1 MAINMKD
8 TVSLMQAMERFK
20 APATTLVDTFFPN
33 IPTPAV
39 TSKIMVEYRKGGR
52 RLAPFVVD
60 GEVHGVNVSREGSN
74 INIYEPPMVA
84 PRRTVNPAD
93 IEQRG
98 FGENIYTSKT
108 AAQRAAEIQATDLKE
123 LQAMILNRKN
133 QMAAEILTTG
143 SYTIKGYADDGVTE
157 KQATISFDWNQS
169 ITPDTDWDQAGATI
183 YSDIKN
189 ASEQIQENAGIVPTV
204 MICGKNIA
212 DYLLNNAEII
222 NESDGVFLR
231 AAAAGWGTEGVNGGR
246 VTLYATD
253 QEINGDLLADDVSS
267 LNLYLSEGSSFSGA
281 INPDG
286 EAGDV
291 YVEIDDDSVWT
302 LSGDSYITSLT
313 CDADAVDLNGYKLY
327 INGVEYTEGTA
338 SEGSAIEVTVSSS
351 ASHSGMPAGE
361 PPAKP

>member
-74 INIYEPPMVA
+74 VNIYEPPMVA

-108 AAQRAAEIQATDLKE
+108 AAQRAAEIQAADLKE

-169 ITPDTDWDQAGATI
+169 ITPDVDWDQAGATI

-189 ASEQIQENAGIVPTV
+189 ASETIQENAGVVPTV

-212 DYLLNNAEII
+212 DYLMNNTEIMKWLAI
-222 NESDGVFLR
+222 RITSPQVMRIGV
-231 AAAAGWGTEGVNGGR
+231 
-246 VTLYATD
+246 
-253 QEINGDLLADDVSS
+253 IHS
-267 LNLYLSEGSSFSGA
+267 LNLEVYAYMETYTNDAGQVVPFLGDDDVIIGIPGRGRQLHGA
-281 INPDG
+281 VNL
-286 EAGDV
+286 
-291 YVEIDDDSVWT
+291 IDDAENGFET
-302 LSGDSYITSLT
+302 YSGLYVPKYVASKASNTMSLT
-313 CDADAVDLNGYKLY
+313 VYSRFLLAPEFTDDWAY
-327 INGVEYTEGTA
+327 IKTKA
-338 SEGSAIEVTVSSS
+338 
-351 ASHSGMPAGE
+351 
-361 PPAKP
+361 

>member
-20 APATTLVDTFFPN
+20 APATTLVDTFFP
-33 IPTPAV
+33 ITPTPAV

-60 GEVHGVNVSREGSN
+60 GEVHGVNMSREGSN

-84 PRRTVNPAD
+84 PRHTVNPAD

-108 AAQRAAEIQATDLKE
+108 AAQRAAEIQAADLKE
-123 LQAMILNRKN
+123 LQATILNRKN

-157 KQATISFDWNQS
+157 KQATINFDWNQS

-189 ASEQIQENAGIVPTV
+189 ASEQIQENAGVVPTV

-212 DYLLNNAEII
+212 DYLLNNTEIMK
-222 NESDGVFLR
+222 
-231 AAAAGWGTEGVNGGR
+231 W
-246 VTLYATD
+246 
-253 QEINGDLLADDVSS
+253 LAVPSNNNLSLMSIQPRITSPQVMRIGMISS
-267 LNLYLSEGSSFSGA
+267 LNLEVFSYMETYTADDGSVKPFLGDDDVIIGIPGRGRQLHGA
-281 INPDG
+281 VNL
-286 EAGDV
+286 
-291 YVEIDDDSVWT
+291 IDDAENGFET
-302 LSGDSYITSLT
+302 YSGLYVPKYVASKASNTMSLT
-313 CDADAVDLNGYKLY
+313 VYSRFLLAPESIDDWAY
-327 INGVEYTEGTA
+327 IKTKA
-338 SEGSAIEVTVSSS
+338 
-351 ASHSGMPAGE
+351 
-361 PPAKP
+361 